1 MNEQIAVMSED
12 ISQFKTYDDTNKN
25 KTADQPQFSEAEIKS
40 ALQNKVW
47 YLRFPARLE
56 KNYLEYAHKRAIKKY
71 RFNGLFALGV
81 FVVIFASVFK
91 LIPASSF
98 WICLKFYF
106 FALSIM
112 VGVRIFSFFRRYDR
126 WFYWYVTTS
135 AIIMVTIAVYVNNAI
150 YMGTATTLS
159 YIALTYILFFIYC
172 MVGLRPQLALLAN
185 VVGGV
190 FGIWLTYD
198 LGSHM
203 DWQTM
208 PPTFA
213 TASFLAMFLAYGLGR
228 QERISFLQS
237 YLLKLALE
245 KSEKLSREDTL
256 TGLANRR
263 YLNEM
268 MAVEW
273 NRMLRQ
279 KQPLAII
286 MIDIDFFKRYNDS
299 LGHLAGDKCL
309 HQVAQ
314 LISEE
319 AKRGGELAARYG
331 GEEFVLL
338 FPDMDEDLAKQQVE
352 RLLARVNKA
361 AIPHPDSDLKIVTV
375 SVGIS
380 VCVPQ
385 PSMTVDQ
392 QLRHADDALYRA
404 KANGKNRYEFFE

>member
-1 MNEQIAVMSED
+1 MNEQIAVMSKE
-12 ISQFKTYDDTNKN
+12 IPQFKTYDDTNKN
-25 KTADQPQFSEAEIKS
+25 ETADQHQFSEAEIKT

-56 KNYLEYAHKRAIKKY
+56 KAYQEYAHRRAIKKY

-98 WICLKFYF
+98 WICLKFYV

-150 YMGTATTLS
+150 NMGTATTLS

-185 VVGGV
+185 VIGGF
-190 FGIWLTYD
+190 FGVWLTYD
-198 LGSHM
+198 LGAHM

-245 KSEKLSREDTL
+245 KSEKLSREDAL

-279 KQPLAII
+279 KQPLTII
-286 MIDIDFFKRYNDS
+286 MIDIDFFKRYNDF

-338 FPDMDEDLAKQQVE
+338 FPDMDADSAKQQVE
-352 RLLARVNKA
+352 RLIARVNTA
-361 AIPHPDSDLKIVTV
+361 AIPHPDSPLKIVTV
-375 SVGIS
+375 SAGVS
-380 VCVPQ
+380 VYVPQ
-385 PSMTVDQ
+385 PNMTVDV
-392 QLRHADDALYRA
+392 QLRQADDSLYRA